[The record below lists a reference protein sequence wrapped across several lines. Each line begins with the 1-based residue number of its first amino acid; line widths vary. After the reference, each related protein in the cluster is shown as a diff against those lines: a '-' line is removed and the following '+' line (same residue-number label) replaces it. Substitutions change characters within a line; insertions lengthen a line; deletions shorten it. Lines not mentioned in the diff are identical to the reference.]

1 MCACGRAGKPLS
13 ILLLDLSLLTLCS
26 PAATSRSST
35 FWSLRILTH
44 WTLIRGLAPARPLAH
59 PSPTLQPTLI
69 ALHTHLAPQLQYEHA
84 TTGLRCQGPP
94 RSRRA
99 RPTRGHYAA
108 RFGSTKGPTISIL
121 PLRSLRLSHGVI
133 YDQAS
138 LEANGVPY
146 TMSYSGRQA
155 LFCRDNYGNGWEVP
169 PILAPYLCV

>member
-1 MCACGRAGKPLS
+1 MFPGRYIQVIHLLESPNPDPLDVDPRSCACTTP
-13 ILLLDLSLLTLCS
+13 
-26 PAATSRSST
+26 
-35 FWSLRILTH
+35 
-44 WTLIRGLAPARPLAH
+44 RPSLAH